1 MLFPGELLETWE
13 LQSFP
18 TCIDQRNQG
27 PRGTIGSRQAARE
40 PHMGQN
46 LVRLLFHDRTGK
58 LGRRQLAILVY
69 VHGVTE
75 GVAS

>member
-18 TCIDQRNQG
+18 TCIDQRNQSPG
-27 PRGTIGSRQAARE
+27 GTIGSRQAARE
-40 PHMGQN
+40 PYKGQT

-58 LGRRQLAILVY
+58 LGRRQLAILVCI
-69 VHGVTE
+69 HGVIE